1 MVVLERDPRDSA
13 GPGEAGPINEMPF
26 FTFLFG
32 DLHAHMMAL
41 PYTLLALGLGL
52 NLIRSSVRPM
62 ESTNPT
68 VWWRDPVE
76 ILTLTFLALTTGALW
91 PMNTWDFPTYSA
103 LMIAALCCREY
114 ARRGRIDL
122 AGLWAVTW
130 RTALI
135 VVAGQLFFLPFHQNY
150 ASAYFGAELWKG
162 SRTPLWAYLLIH
174 GFFLFVLTTYLIA
187 EFFKGHGH
195 NALVRSLRLNL
206 RTWRRHARMQKLFDS
221 LAHPSSGYR
230 LMSDISQLTFVLVL
244 VVFLI
249 NHVIGLI
256 LALTLLT
263 ALLLFR
269 PCPDP
274 LRQFLLCMIGLGL
287 VFTALVEVVVLKGD
301 ISRMNTV
308 FKFYLQVWVL
318 WAVASA
324 AVLPK
329 LAMWFGPKYHR
340 KRLLPAGEIEKPQR
354 RPTNGWSQSW
364 WWVFGILLAA
374 CFLYP
379 LTAAPVRMRDRFQN
393 STSTTIDGTAYMKTS
408 VYLDDNRPVTLSWDQ
423 QAFEWLQKNVH
434 GIPTILE
441 ANTPLYRWG
450 SRVSIYT
457 GLPTVIGWDWHQ
469 KQQRSILPG
478 QTIDHRIEDVRTIYN
493 STDLAQTKKL
503 LNLYNV
509 KYIYVGPLE
518 RLYYDANGLNKFDQS
533 NDLWKLVYQNEQV
546 KIYQVQ

>member
-1 MVVLERDPRDSA
+1 
-13 GPGEAGPINEMPF
+13 
-26 FTFLFG
+26 
-32 DLHAHMMAL
+32 
-41 PYTLLALGLGL
+41 
-52 NLIRSSVRPM
+52 
-62 ESTNPT
+62 
-68 VWWRDPVE
+68 
-76 ILTLTFLALTTGALW
+76 
-91 PMNTWDFPTYSA
+91 
-103 LMIAALCCREY
+103 LCCREF
-114 ARRGRIDL
+114 ARRQRVDL
-122 AGLWAVTW
+122 PGLWAVAW

-135 VVAGQLFFLPFHQNY
+135 LVLGRVFFLPFHQNY

-174 GFFLFVLTTYLIA
+174 GFFLFVLTSYLIG
-187 EFFKGHGH
+187 EFFKGQGH
-195 NALVRSLRLNL
+195 NALVRSLRLHL
-206 RTWRRHARMQKLFDS
+206 RTWRRHGRMQRLFDHI
-221 LAHPSSGYR
+221 AHPSSGYR
-230 LMSDISQLTFVLVL
+230 LMTDISLLAFVFVI
-244 VVFLI
+244 VAFLI
-249 NHVIGLI
+249 NHVIGLV
-256 LALTLLT
+256 LTLTLFT
-263 ALLLFR
+263 ALLLFSTR
-269 PCPDP
+269 PDP

-329 LAMWFGPKYHR
+329 LGAWLKPVARTHVLRLPELLEGSAWTPEVARQFERLQGPS
-340 KRLLPAGEIEKPQR
+340 A
-354 RPTNGWSQSW
+354 NGWSRRW
-364 WWVFGILLAA
+364 WWAFGILLAA

-379 LTAAPVRMRDRFQN
+379 LTAAPVRVHDRFDN
-393 STSTTIDGTAYMKTS
+393 STSETIDGTAYMKTS

-423 QAFEWLQKNVH
+423 QAFEWLKQHVH

-478 QTIDHRIEDVRTIYN
+478 ETIDHRIADVQTIYN
-493 STDLAQTKKL
+493 STDLQQTENL
-503 LNLYNV
+503 LKLYNV

-518 RLYYDANGLNKFDQS
+518 KIYYDANGLNKFDQS
-533 NDLWKLVYQNEQV
+533 SDLWKLIYQNEQV